1 MHSYSPI
8 RLSVCVL
15 FATVGLSA
23 CGSGSDDSGG
33 SGGTA
38 GIGTNGG
45 SGGGGTGGSTVT
57 GAKAHGRFEIRY
69 ATGATTASSYA
80 EIGGFMY
87 DGPPAELVVWTKKK
101 TEGAC
106 SLYTP
111 GTPFC
116 ESCAL
121 GEVCVDTN
129 VCRTP
134 PSTHDVGDVTLSGLI
149 PPSGANPLPLT
160 AITNVTGTTYL
171 SAETLP
177 VPPCAEGTAI
187 RLDAAGRGDYPAFSV
202 QTQCIAPLVLSSP
215 TVPLESGKATTLA
228 WTASSV
234 PSARVTVEL
243 DLSHHG
249 GSKGK
254 VLCDTADTGS
264 LQIPGPLL
272 ESLMALGV
280 TGYPKA
286 VITRVLVGSTP
297 VGAGQ
302 AELKIYSDQYP
313 LVEIPGLVSCQNDTE
328 CPTGQTCQ
336 VPGQMC
342 GISCTSNAD
351 CPTGQ
356 TCLNTTKICR

>member
-1 MHSYSPI
+1 MQSYSPI
-8 RLSVCVL
+8 RLTVCVL
-15 FATVGLSA
+15 FATLGLFA
-23 CGSGSDDSGG
+23 CGSGGDDGG
-33 SGGTA
+33 SGGA
-38 GIGTNGG
+38 AG
-45 SGGGGTGGSTVT
+45 SGGAGGGGGGAGGSTAT
-57 GAKAHGRFEIRY
+57 GAKAHGKFEIHY
-69 ATGATTASSYA
+69 VTGATAASSYA

-116 ESCAL
+116 ASCAA
-121 GEVCVDTN
+121 GEVCVDTD

-134 PSTHDVGDVTLSGLI
+134 PSTHDIGAVTLTGLS

-160 AITNVTGTTYL
+160 AVTNASGTTYL
-171 SAETLP
+171 CAETLP
-177 VPPCAEGTAI
+177 VPPCTEGGAV
-187 RLDAAGRGDYPAFSV
+187 RLDAAGKGEYPAFSV
-202 QTQCIAPLVLSSP
+202 ETQCIAPLVLGSP
-215 TVPLESGKATTLA
+215 TVPLEGGKATTLA

-234 PSARVTVEL
+234 ASARVTVEL

-254 VLCDTADTGS
+254 VICDTADTGS
-264 LQIPGPLL
+264 LQISGTLL
-272 ESLMALGV
+272 ESLIALGV

-297 VGAGQ
+297 VEGGQ
-302 AELKIYSDQYP
+302 AELKVYSDQYP
-313 LVEIPGLVSCQNDTE
+313 LVEIPGLISCQNDTE

-356 TCLNTTKICR
+356 TCLSTTKICK